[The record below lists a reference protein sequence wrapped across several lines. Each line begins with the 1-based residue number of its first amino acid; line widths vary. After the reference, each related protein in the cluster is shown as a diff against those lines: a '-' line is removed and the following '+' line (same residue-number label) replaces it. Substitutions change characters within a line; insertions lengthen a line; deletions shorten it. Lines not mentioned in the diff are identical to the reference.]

1 MDISQILRILDK
13 NKRYKAIF
21 LLLLRNNQH
30 INSEKLSSEIQVSS
44 RTIKNDIKYLK
55 EALEKY
61 QISIFSK
68 AAYGYKL
75 HIEQDELANALLSHF
90 QISQLSNINNKFEH
104 RVNYI
109 LRQLLSSEH
118 YIKIEQLQEALF
130 LSFNSSLSKEL
141 YQVRKTLEKYDLKLV
156 SKPYYGIKIEGATFK
171 KIMLTVRM
179 YKYFNYKTK
188 PNFFI
193 PQFNQLF
200 NHPKKEKI
208 RLILNKTLIQ
218 SEIVLSD
225 IYAERFLLYLIY
237 FYHQYDR
244 QKDYHIELP
253 VLPFHYKKTKEY
265 LFLTQLSENLQQE
278 KNALLFSPEIMRFLT
293 YILIMSNDLYRYADC
308 SKENYNNLIKQTT
321 EIHQFIFNEIAA
333 ILYVDISTDHTGFK
347 DLFKLLIPITV
358 KISLGVSDDVDLGFY
373 NTNTIQSNPLLL
385 KVVERLNKV
394 FKQKYYY
401 QFSQRENYFIF
412 DILSGIFNRI
422 ELSKKKLKLAIISI
436 NGRLSTQ
443 QIKFNL
449 KNYFSN
455 EILKIDTK
463 MLYELELNKNL
474 DYDYYLCNSY
484 GQNMDIPYSPIYYAD
499 DNMQE
504 NEYVSSLSSI
514 FYHTYQYDKTLPKIT
529 PKLIPKEYKLNIFPI
544 QNHLEQGKNYLY
556 LDILSKKQKIGI
568 YCNLSAKEEK
578 FDIYHFSDSEDFT
591 LHSEIIFMVINL
603 NINQNTQK
611 LKMLMNIIKQ
621 IVGHQLDL
629 RQLCLSENPNYQ
641 FFFMPDYYNI

>member
-21 LLLLRNNQH
+21 LLLLRNNQY
-30 INSEKLSSEIQVSS
+30 INSEKLSTEIQVSS

-61 QISIFSK
+61 QILILSK
-68 AAYGYKL
+68 SAYGYKL
-75 HIEQDELANALLSHF
+75 NIEQEDLANALLSHF

-109 LRQLLSSEH
+109 LRKLLSSDH

-141 YQVRKTLEKYDLKLV
+141 CQVRKKLKQYDLTLI
-156 SKPYYGIKIEGATFK
+156 SKPYHGIKIEGAIFK

-193 PQFNQLF
+193 PQFNQF
-200 NHPKKEKI
+200 FYHSNKEKI
-208 RLILNKTLIQ
+208 RLILNKTLIK
-218 SEIVLSD
+218 SDIVLSD

-237 FYHQYDR
+237 FYHQYEHK
-244 QKDYHIELP
+244 QDYRIDLP

-265 LFLTQLSENLQQE
+265 LFLIQLLENLQKE
-278 KNALLFSPEIMRFLT
+278 EVACYFSAEVMRFLT
-293 YILIMSNDLYRYADC
+293 YVLIMSNDLYRYADC

-333 ILYVDISTDHTGFK
+333 ILQVDISSDHTGFK
-347 DLFKLLIPITV
+347 DLFKLLIPITM

-373 NTNTIQSNPLLL
+373 NTNIVQSNPLLQ

-412 DILSGIFNRI
+412 DVLSGIFNRI
-422 ELSKKKLKLAIISI
+422 RLNKKKLKLAIISI

-449 KNYFSN
+449 KNYFN
-455 EILKIDTK
+455 DDIHKIEIK
-463 MLYELELNKNL
+463 MLYELALNRNL

-484 GQNMDIPYSPIYYAD
+484 GKNMDIPYTPIYYAE
-499 DNMQE
+499 DNMKE
-504 NEYVSSLSSI
+504 NEYVSSLSTI
-514 FYHTYQYDKTLPKIT
+514 FYHAYQYDDILPKIM
-529 PKLIPKEYKLNIFPI
+529 PRIIPNKYKLNIFPI
-544 QNHLEQGKNYLY
+544 QDYLEEGKHYLH
-556 LDILSKKQKIGI
+556 LDILFKKQKMVI
-568 YCNLSAKEEK
+568 YCNFLTKKESL
-578 FDIYHFSDSEDFT
+578 DIHYFPNSEDFT
-591 LHSEIIFMVINL
+591 LHSEIVFMVVNL
-603 NINQNTQK
+603 NISQNAQK

-621 IVGHQLDL
+621 VVDNKLDL

>member
-75 HIEQDELANALLSHF
+75 HIEQEELSNDLLSHF

-109 LRQLLSSEH
+109 LRRLLSSDQ

-141 YQVRKTLEKYDLKLV
+141 YQVRKKLAKYELNLV
-156 SKPYYGIKIEGATFK
+156 SKPYYGIKVEGATFK

-200 NHPKKEKI
+200 NHPNKEKI
-208 RLILNKTLIQ
+208 RLTLNKTLIQ

-237 FYHQYDR
+237 FYHQCE
-244 QKDYHIELP
+244 QKRDYHIDLP

-265 LFLTQLSENLQQE
+265 LFLTQLSENL
-278 KNALLFSPEIMRFLT
+278 K
-293 YILIMSNDLYRYADC
+293 
-308 SKENYNNLIKQTT
+308 
-321 EIHQFIFNEIAA
+321 
-333 ILYVDISTDHTGFK
+333 
-347 DLFKLLIPITV
+347 
-358 KISLGVSDDVDLGFY
+358 
-373 NTNTIQSNPLLL
+373 
-385 KVVERLNKV
+385 
-394 FKQKYYY
+394 
-401 QFSQRENYFIF
+401 
-412 DILSGIFNRI
+412 
-422 ELSKKKLKLAIISI
+422 
-436 NGRLSTQ
+436 
-443 QIKFNL
+443 
-449 KNYFSN
+449 
-455 EILKIDTK
+455 
-463 MLYELELNKNL
+463 
-474 DYDYYLCNSY
+474 
-484 GQNMDIPYSPIYYAD
+484 
-499 DNMQE
+499 
-504 NEYVSSLSSI
+504 
-514 FYHTYQYDKTLPKIT
+514 
-529 PKLIPKEYKLNIFPI
+529 
-544 QNHLEQGKNYLY
+544 
-556 LDILSKKQKIGI
+556 
-568 YCNLSAKEEK
+568 
-578 FDIYHFSDSEDFT
+578 
-591 LHSEIIFMVINL
+591 
-603 NINQNTQK
+603 
-611 LKMLMNIIKQ
+611 
-621 IVGHQLDL
+621 
-629 RQLCLSENPNYQ
+629 
-641 FFFMPDYYNI
+641 